1 MFLIVVFG
9 EPAQLCCNDCA
20 SALRQQGAG
29 HALTAW
35 KGVMARLVAQMLTW
49 AARQLR
55 PLNCSLER
63 CDGEA
68 SGTDAYVGSQ
78 TAAATAPSADSE
90 AGQERLSCQHTP
102 GQDRTGD
109 LQRVRLTS

>member
-9 EPAQLCCNDCA
+9 EPAQLCCDDCA
-20 SALRQQGAG
+20 SALRLRGAW
-29 HALTAW
+29 HAF
-35 KGVMARLVAQMLTW
+35 
-49 AARQLR
+49 
-55 PLNCSLER
+55 NCSLER

-78 TAAATAPSADSE
+78 TAAATAPSTDSE

-109 LQRVRLTS
+109 LQCVGLTS